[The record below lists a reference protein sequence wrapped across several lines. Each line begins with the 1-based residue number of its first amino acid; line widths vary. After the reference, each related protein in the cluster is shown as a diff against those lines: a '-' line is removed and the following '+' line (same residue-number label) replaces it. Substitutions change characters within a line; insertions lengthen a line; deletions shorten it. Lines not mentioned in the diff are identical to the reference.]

1 MKIIYNEKNISGE
14 LIRIAERINLEN
26 NEDINSTVKNILK
39 DVKIEGDE
47 ALRRYTLKFDGFN
60 PKCLAVNSQEIK
72 EAWES
77 TSKPLQEALKNAK
90 TRIERFHIKEIPES
104 FSIKGV
110 YGENIQRKWLPVNRA
125 GLYIPGGRASYPSTV
140 LMNAIPAQV
149 AGVNEIIMVSPG
161 NREGKINKTVLAAA
175 YICDI
180 KKIFKIGGAQAIGA
194 LAFGTKS
201 INKVDV
207 ITGPGNIFVTTA
219 KKLIFG
225 STGIDSLAGPS
236 EILIIAD
243 NSANITH
250 LATDLL
256 AQAEHDPLA
265 SAILLTTSNLLAEK
279 VKDEIHKQLNIH
291 PRKEICIKS
300 INDWGL
306 IGVCENIDTCIRFSN
321 QFAPEHL
328 EIITNNPKQILDKI
342 ENAGAIFLGKWTP
355 EAVGDYIAGPN
366 HTLPTS
372 GNARFSGALGVE
384 TFMKN
389 SSIIEFNQESLKNNS
404 SDIINLATS
413 EGLYSHAESVKIRFE
428 D

>member
-1 MKIIYNEKNISGE
+1 MNIVHNEIEILNE
-14 LIRIAERINLEN
+14 LKRIEERINFEN
-26 NEDINSTVKNILK
+26 NEEINKTVKKILE
-39 DVKIEGDE
+39 DVKDQGDE
-47 ALRRYTLKFDGFN
+47 AVKQYTLKFDGFY
-60 PKCLAVNSQEIK
+60 PEPLRVSKKEIEK
-72 EAWES
+72 AWD
-77 TSKPLQEALKNAK
+77 TTAKPLQDALVNAK
-90 TRIERFHIKEIPES
+90 QRIEKFHEKEIPES
-104 FSIKGV
+104 FSIKGI
-110 YGENIQRKWLPVNRA
+110 YGEDVQRKWLPVQKA
-125 GLYIPGGRASYPSTV
+125 GLYVPGGRASYPSTV
-140 LMNAIPAQV
+140 LMNAIPAKV
-149 AGVNEIIMVSPG
+149 AGVNEIIMVSPA
-161 NREGKINKTVLAAA
+161 NREGEMNKTVLAAA
-175 YICDI
+175 HICGI
-180 KKIFKIGGAQAIGA
+180 ENIFKIGGAQAIAA
-194 LAFGTKS
+194 LAFGTKE

-243 NSANITH
+243 NSANSSQ

-256 AQAEHDPLA
+256 AQAEHDPFA
-265 SAILLTTSNLLAEK
+265 SAILLTTSDSVA
-279 VKDEIHKQLNIH
+279 KQVNINVYQKLENH
-291 PRKEICIKS
+291 PRKEICMKS
-300 INDWGL
+300 IKDWGL
-306 IGVCENIDTCIRFSN
+306 IGVCDNIESCIKFSN

-328 EIITNNPKQILDKI
+328 EIMTINPRQILDKI

-389 SSIIEFNQESLKNNS
+389 SSIIEFTQQSLQNNS
-404 SDIINLATS
+404 EDIINLATS
-413 EGLYSHAESVKIRFE
+413 EGLYSHADSIKVRFN